1 MLLVLSVNLNLQ
13 TLTDINTIAT
23 GSKMDGKGTSAAV
36 TRTSQQTLHPVPVHP
51 RVRQAVDRRG
61 ATAAPG
67 DSWSWIV

>member
-1 MLLVLSVNLNLQ
+1 MLLVLYINLNLK

-23 GSKMDGKGTSAAV
+23 GSKMDGKGTRAAV
-36 TRTSQQTLHPVPVHP
+36 TRFLF
-51 RVRQAVDRRG
+51 RQAVDRRG